1 MSFKLEGQ
9 CTQFKFSYFSALA
22 VLLENRSNIVDTS
35 RSCASIYIVSSYDR
49 VTTMKTQIKKWGNSA
64 VVRIPKPLLQGV
76 DLEIESQVD
85 LSIVNGRLVIEPI
98 SDEEFTLDALLAGT
112 TPDNVHDEVD
122 FGEPVGNE
130 VA

>member
-1 MSFKLEGQ
+1 
-9 CTQFKFSYFSALA
+9 
-22 VLLENRSNIVDTS
+22 
-35 RSCASIYIVSSYDR
+35 
-49 VTTMKTQIKKWGNSA
+49 MKTQIKKWGNSA

-76 DLEIESQVD
+76 DLEIESLVD

-98 SDEEFTLDALLAGT
+98 SGEEFTLDALLAGI
-112 TPDNVHDEVD
+112 TPDNIHDEVD

>member
-1 MSFKLEGQ
+1 
-9 CTQFKFSYFSALA
+9 
-22 VLLENRSNIVDTS
+22 
-35 RSCASIYIVSSYDR
+35 
-49 VTTMKTQIKKWGNSA
+49 MKTQIKKWGNSA

-76 DLEIESQVD
+76 DLEIESPVD

-98 SDEEFTLDALLAGT
+98 SDEEFTLDALLAGI